1 LGRRQTNCVS
11 PDTGQLACVRV
22 ADVHANFVQALSGKA
37 VRAYI
42 AFVSKMKITSS
53 RARLL
58 ALPLALAAAFP
69 SVAQIQMPPVIVTA
83 TRMAQPITDVVA
95 DVTLLDRAAIERSG
109 AGGLVDLLARSP
121 GIAMA
126 RNGGPGTTTSLYIRG
141 AESRFTAVFINGV
154 RVDSQSTGGA
164 SWEAIPLS
172 QIDRVEILRGPAAAI
187 YGSDAMAGVIQIF
200 TRDGQAGFLPTVEI
214 GAGSHGT
221 RKLALGLAGGTDVVD
236 YSIGISREI
245 SSGFS
250 AQPLVDS
257 ELDGYRSTTAS
268 GRIGLK
274 LDAVNRIEA
283 TFLQTEIDAQYDYLS
298 GRDYHSLNRLQTL
311 GLLWSANWT
320 DAYSTR
326 VSIGQGNDRLED
338 KPSAYISDT
347 SVTSYL
353 LHNEYRIENHT
364 LSVDLER
371 REDKLNNVNTT
382 PVVSTRFQNALAL
395 GYGLKQGVHA
405 LQLNVRDDHDSEFGA
420 HATGS
425 ASYALS
431 LTPSLRLTAA
441 AGNAFRSPT
450 VYQRFDSTYGLAT
463 LQPET
468 SQNREV
474 GVKYEQN
481 GNSFSAI
488 LYRNDVSNLIYY
500 GTNTYEQ
507 AALAQYKGITLAA
520 TKRIAGV
527 SVGGSLD
534 MQNPRNMVTGKQL
547 ARRAK
552 QMATLTA
559 DTRLYGWNMG
569 AELQMTGSRFN
580 DAANT
585 NRLPSYT
592 ILNLT
597 ASTALSRDWTVLGRV
612 DNVADQAYET
622 AKGYATAGL
631 GFYVGLKWSPL

>member
-1 LGRRQTNCVS
+1 M
-11 PDTGQLACVRV
+11 RV

-42 AFVSKMKITSS
+42 AFVSKMKITSL

-126 RNGGPGTTTSLYIRG
+126 RNGGPGATTSLYIRG

-172 QIDRVEILRGPAAAI
+172 QIDRIEILRGPSAAI
-187 YGSDAMAGVIQIF
+187 YGSDAMGGVIQIF
-200 TRDGQAGFLPTVEI
+200 TRDGEAGFLPTVEI
-214 GAGSHGT
+214 GAGSHDT
-221 RKLALGLAGGTDVVD
+221 YKLALGLAGGTDVVD
-236 YSIGISREI
+236 YSLGLSREI
-245 SSGFS
+245 SSGFN
-250 AQPLVDS
+250 AMPLNNPDI
-257 ELDGYRSTTAS
+257 DGYRSTSAS

-274 LDAVNRIEA
+274 LDTANRVEA
-283 TFLQTEIDAQYDYLS
+283 TFLQNETDAQYDGSLTS
-298 GRDYHSLNRLQTL
+298 DQHSLRRLQTV

-320 DAYSTR
+320 VAYSTR
-326 VSIGQGNDRLED
+326 VSIGQGNDRYETA
-338 KPSAYISDT
+338 PSVYVTDT

-371 REDKLNNVNTT
+371 REDKLNNVYTT

-450 VYQRFDSTYGLAT
+450 LYQRFANTYGSAT

-481 GNSFSAI
+481 GDSFTATF
-488 LYRNDVSNLIYY
+488 YRNNVSNLITFGSTYQ
-500 GTNTYEQ
+500 NT
-507 AALAQYKGITLAA
+507 ALAQYKGITLAA
-520 TKRIAGV
+520 SKRIAGV

-559 DTRLYGWNMG
+559 DTRLSGWNVG
-569 AELQMTGSRFN
+569 AELQMTGSRFDN
-580 DAANT
+580 AANT

-592 ILNLT
+592 LLNLT

>member
-1 LGRRQTNCVS
+1 
-11 PDTGQLACVRV
+11 
-22 ADVHANFVQALSGKA
+22 
-37 VRAYI
+37 
-42 AFVSKMKITSS
+42 MKITSS

-83 TRMAQPITDVVA
+83 TRIAQPITDVVA
-95 DVTLLDRAAIERSG
+95 DVTLIDRAAIERSG

-126 RNGGPGTTTSLYIRG
+126 RNGGPGTSTSLYIRG

-164 SWEAIPLS
+164 SWSAIPLS
-172 QIDRVEILRGPAAAI
+172 QIDRIEILRGPAAAI
-187 YGSDAMAGVIQIF
+187 YGSDAIGGVIQIF
-200 TRDGQAGFLPTVEI
+200 TRDGEAGFLPTVEI

-221 RKLALGLAGGTDVVD
+221 HKLALGLAGGTDVVD
-236 YSIGISREI
+236 YSIGLSREI

-250 AQPLVDS
+250 AIPLENPDM
-257 ELDGYRSTTAS
+257 DGYRSTSVS

-274 LDAVNRIEA
+274 LDAANRIQA
-283 TFLQTEIDAQYDYLS
+283 TFLQNEMDAQFDGGGLTA
-298 GRDYHSLNRLQTL
+298 DPHNLQRLQTV

-326 VSIGQGNDRLED
+326 VSIGQGNER
-338 KPSAYISDT
+338 SDMPFYVYVT
-347 SVTSYL
+347 DTTVTSYL
-353 LHNEYRIENHT
+353 WHNEYRIENHT
-364 LSVDLER
+364 LSMDVER
-371 REDKLNNVNTT
+371 REDKLNNTSTT
-382 PVVSTRFQNALAL
+382 PVVTTRFQNALAL

-405 LQLNVRDDHDSEFGA
+405 LQLNVRADHDSEFGA

-534 MQNPRNMVTGKQL
+534 MQNPRDMVTGKQL

-559 DTRLYGWNMG
+559 DTRLSGWNMG
-569 AELQMTGSRFN
+569 AELQMTGSRFDN
-580 DAANT
+580 AANT

-592 ILNLT
+592 LLNLT

>member
-1 LGRRQTNCVS
+1 M
-11 PDTGQLACVRV
+11 RV

-42 AFVSKMKITSS
+42 AFVSKMKITSL

-126 RNGGPGTTTSLYIRG
+126 RNGGPGATTSLYIRG

-172 QIDRVEILRGPAAAI
+172 QIDRIEILRGPSAAI
-187 YGSDAMAGVIQIF
+187 YGSDAMGGVIQIF
-200 TRDGQAGFLPTVEI
+200 TRDGEAGFLPTVEI
-214 GAGSHGT
+214 GAGSHDT
-221 RKLALGLAGGTDVVD
+221 YKLALGLAGGTDVVD
-236 YSIGISREI
+236 YSLGLSREI
-245 SSGFS
+245 SSGFN
-250 AQPLVDS
+250 AMPLNNPDI
-257 ELDGYRSTTAS
+257 DGYRSTSAS

-274 LDAVNRIEA
+274 LDTANRVEA
-283 TFLQTEIDAQYDYLS
+283 TFLQNETDAQYDGSLTS
-298 GRDYHSLNRLQTL
+298 DQHSLRRLQTV

-326 VSIGQGNDRLED
+326 VSIGQGNDRYETA
-338 KPSAYISDT
+338 PSVYVTDT

-371 REDKLNNVNTT
+371 REDKLNNVYTT

-450 VYQRFDSTYGLAT
+450 LYQRFASTYGSAT

-481 GNSFSAI
+481 GDSFTATF
-488 LYRNDVSNLIYY
+488 YRNNVSNLITFGSTYQ
-500 GTNTYEQ
+500 NT
-507 AALAQYKGITLAA
+507 ALAQYKGITLAA
-520 TKRIAGV
+520 SKRIAGV

-559 DTRLYGWNMG
+559 DTRLSGWNVG
-569 AELQMTGSRFN
+569 AELQMTGSRFDN
-580 DAANT
+580 AANT
-585 NRLPSYT
+585 VRLPSYT
-592 ILNLT
+592 LLNLT

-631 GFYVGLKWSPL
+631 GFYVALKWSPL